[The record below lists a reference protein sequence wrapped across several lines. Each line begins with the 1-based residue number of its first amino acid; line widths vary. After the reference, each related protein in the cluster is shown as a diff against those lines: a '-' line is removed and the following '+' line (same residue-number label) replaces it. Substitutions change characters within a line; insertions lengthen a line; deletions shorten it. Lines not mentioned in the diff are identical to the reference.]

1 MTSQTRR
8 CGQVG
13 GLGQGSGLGQI
24 WWGSTLKRVGRALAS
39 AALIGGMLL
48 LPVVVLPNTALA
60 QQVDVSGEVIGAD
73 VEGTIWLNFD
83 PAGGPMTGRIEMMVQ
98 FDCRGRIR
106 DELHVMEITKGRI
119 DGDRIQATA
128 VYVERSGLPKDE
140 LSRCKSAYETYQTR
154 EDSRRLI
161 GTVDVEG
168 QRASG
173 TLGEYRPTV
182 TWQIA
187 WQPPAEEPSIQSEPM
202 EPAPTDPSEPA
213 AEAVTDPVP

>member
-1 MTSQTRR
+1 MTDQTRGR
-8 CGQVG
+8 GRVRG
-13 GLGQGSGLGQI
+13 HRRTYGRGSGLR
-24 WWGSTLKRVGRALAS
+24 RVGLALTS
-39 AALIGGMLL
+39 AALIGGLL
-48 LPVVVLPNTALA
+48 FVPATAWSPLA
-60 QQVDVSGEVIGAD
+60 YAEQVDSSGEVIGAD

-83 PAGGPMTGRIEMMVQ
+83 PNGGPLSGRIEMTVQ
-98 FDCRGRIR
+98 FDCRGKIR
-106 DELHVMEITKGRI
+106 DEHHIMEITKGSI

-161 GTVDVEG
+161 GTVDAEG

-187 WQPPAEEPSIQSEPM
+187 WQPPAPPEELPVQG
-202 EPAPTDPSEPA
+202 EPAELPATDPSEPPP
-213 AEAVTDPVP
+213 AEAVSGP

>member
-1 MTSQTRR
+1 M
-8 CGQVG
+8 
-13 GLGQGSGLGQI
+13 
-24 WWGSTLKRVGRALAS
+24 GRALAG
-39 AALIGGMLL
+39 AVLAGAL
-48 LPVVVLPNTALA
+48 VLPPATAPRTA
-60 QQVDVSGEVIGAD
+60 HAEQVDVSGEVIGAD

-83 PAGGPMTGRIEMMVQ
+83 PNGGPLTGRIEMTVQ

-106 DELHVMEITKGRI
+106 DEFHVMEITKGRI

-128 VYVERSGLPKDE
+128 IYVERSGLPKDE

-161 GTVDVEG
+161 GTLDVAG

-187 WQPPAEEPSIQSEPM
+187 WQPPAPPEEPAVQSEPM
-202 EPAPTDPSEPA
+202 EPAPLDPAEVSPTEA
-213 AEAVTDPVP
+213 ASDPVP

>member
-1 MTSQTRR
+1 MVA
-8 CGQVG
+8 GVG
-13 GLGQGSGLGQI
+13 PLGRLLAGVG
-24 WWGSTLKRVGRALAS
+24 RVGRVVAGAVLVGS
-39 AALIGGMLL
+39 LL
-48 LPVVVLPNTALA
+48 LPQAALPRNAYA
-60 QQVDVSGEVIGAD
+60 EQVDTSGEVIGAD

-83 PAGGPMTGRIEMMVQ
+83 PNGGPLTGRIEMTVQ
-98 FDCRGRIR
+98 FECRGRIR
-106 DELHVMEITKGRI
+106 DEFHVMEITKGYI

-128 VYVERSGLPKDE
+128 VYLERSGLPKDE

-161 GTVDVEG
+161 GTVDAVG

-187 WQPPAEEPSIQSEPM
+187 WQPPAPPEEPSVQTEPL
-202 EPAPTDPSEPA
+202 EPAPSDPTEMPP
-213 AEAVTDPVP
+213 AEASAPQ

>member
-1 MTSQTRR
+1 
-8 CGQVG
+8 
-13 GLGQGSGLGQI
+13 
-24 WWGSTLKRVGRALAS
+24 
-39 AALIGGMLL
+39 MLL
-48 LPVVVLPNTALA
+48 VTAGVPRAVLAE
-60 QQVDVSGEVIGAD
+60 QVDVSGEVIGAD

-83 PAGGPMTGRIEMMVQ
+83 PAGGPLSGRIEMTVT
-98 FDCRGRIR
+98 FDCRGKIR
-106 DELHVMEITKGRI
+106 DEHHVIEITKGRI

-161 GTVDVEG
+161 GTVDAEG
-168 QRASG
+168 LRASG

-187 WQPPAEEPSIQSEPM
+187 WQPPAPPEEVPVQSEPL
-202 EPAPTDPSEPA
+202 EPAPTDPAESPP
-213 AEAVTDPVP
+213 AEATTAP